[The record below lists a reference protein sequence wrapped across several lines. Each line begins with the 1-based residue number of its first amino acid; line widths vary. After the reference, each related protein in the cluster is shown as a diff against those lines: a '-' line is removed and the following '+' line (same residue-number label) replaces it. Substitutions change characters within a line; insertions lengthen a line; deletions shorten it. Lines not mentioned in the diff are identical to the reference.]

1 MSEYRLVWSGFFVIR
16 NACTLDCIS
25 VTRFGKIPSL
35 WQIFKKKLAIYLRFI
50 WFWAQF
56 STHFGAICMLLGKS
70 HCWKW
75 PNIENTIWSPGHT
88 GLHSNLS
95 SCSVWVLYSAICN
108 NDNKPKSIKIA
119 KVGSTI
125 GQMPNLLSKLWKT
138 LLTLCK
144 SGEFF
149 PNRFRLVIFPIWYSY
164 FHDPG
169 PTYLPTTVCVQ
180 SLKQII
186 ENLYYYCF
194 QFSNFD
200 FSSNCYYDYFSLLE
214 RNHFRNVIF
223 VLIQWDQMLE

>member
-1 MSEYRLVWSGFFVIR
+1 MPAHWTASVWPDLAKFH
-16 NACTLDCIS
+16 
-25 VTRFGKIPSL
+25 RFGKYLKIFGNLLKVYLVLGKVFNSL
-35 WQIFKKKLAIYLRFI
+35 WCNLYAFGQI
-50 WFWAQF
+50 
-56 STHFGAICMLLGKS
+56 SLLKMAKY
-70 HCWKW
+70 WKH
-75 PNIENTIWSPGHT
+75 NCSPGHT

-125 GQMPNLLSKLWKT
+125 GQMPNLLSKLSKT

-149 PNRFRLVIFPIWYSY
+149 PNLFTLVTLPIWYGY

-169 PTYLPTTVCVQ
+169 PTYVPTTVCAQ